1 MKHATFLLFPSLWY
15 ETFGMVIAE
24 AFASGL
30 PVIASN
36 LGAMTELVSPGE
48 NGLLVEAGSVNG
60 FLSAVR
66 TVVASPRLEAS
77 MRRDAR
83 ITYEQKYTF
92 EANRHMLLRVYE
104 QAREVA
110 AASRI
115 EALVET
121 SAPSE

>member
-1 MKHATFLLFPSLWY
+1 
-15 ETFGMVIAE
+15 MVIAE